1 MVSGGFVSFGKYGVD
16 VMVATIY
23 TDEYA
28 SNYAVYL
35 DQKYEFETY
44 TLEKAIQIAKLL
56 GDGTN

>member
-1 MVSGGFVSFGKYGVD
+1 
-16 VMVATIY
+16 MVATIY
-23 TDEYA
+23 VDRYL

-56 GDGTN
+56 GATQINVKGEAV